1 MEAPMNKKTIVV
13 CTALVTISALAGAR
27 DKDMFVEQKSVVPMA
42 QSTTLQNSQNKQ
54 SQPQSFTDF
63 LKSATANLQ
72 GISGNTQQKVTSFWA
87 MFVAWLKSW
96 FTPDRMNDLT
106 ARAQQ
111 YAKQYANQY
120 LRKKIS
126 SATGSCKRNSCQIN

>member
-1 MEAPMNKKTIVV
+1 MNKKTIVL
-13 CTALVTISALAGAR
+13 CTALLTIFALAGAR

-42 QSTTLQNSQNKQ
+42 QSSMLQNSQNKQ
-54 SQPQSFTDF
+54 SQQQSFTDF

-72 GISGNTQQKVTSFWA
+72 GNSGNTQQKVTSFWA

-106 ARAQQ
+106 VRAQQ

-120 LRKKIS
+120 LQKR
-126 SATGSCKRNSCQIN
+126 SAQQPAPAKEIPAK